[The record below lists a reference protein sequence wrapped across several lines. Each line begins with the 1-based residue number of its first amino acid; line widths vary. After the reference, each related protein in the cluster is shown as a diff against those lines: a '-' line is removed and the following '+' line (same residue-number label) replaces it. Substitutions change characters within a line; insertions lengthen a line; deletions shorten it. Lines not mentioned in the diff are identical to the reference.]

1 MTRHDEIACLDVLAA
16 QLHARGWAAY
26 ITMPA
31 GRLAALSVQDPHDR
45 AQWSDVIAA
54 PGGATGDWWYW
65 FSWAERIGPIH
76 APAAAA
82 EVIIRALQ
90 RPMDGAVLAGCEAAH
105 GEGTVAD
112 VSMLD
117 PDGLAGRGRGSG
129 MAAAACLDGGL
140 GVDRQ
145 DPVARP

>member
-1 MTRHDEIACLDVLAA
+1 MTRHDGIACLDVLAA
-16 QLHARGWAAY
+16 SCTRADGPPASPCRPGGWR
-26 ITMPA
+26 PF
-31 GRLAALSVQDPHDR
+31 RCNDPHDR

-90 RPMDGAVLAGCEAAH
+90 RPMDGAVLAGCEAAR
-105 GEGTVAD
+105 GEGR
-112 VSMLD
+112 SE
-117 PDGLAGRGRGSG
+117 
-129 MAAAACLDGGL
+129 
-140 GVDRQ
+140 
-145 DPVARP
+145 